1 MNKDYMLSVLAGLC
15 MIQLALNIILCM
27 VVKIY
32 V

>member
-1 MNKDYMLSVLAGLC
+1 MNKDYMLSVLAGIC
-15 MIQLALNIILCM
+15 MIQLALNIILC

>member
-1 MNKDYMLSVLAGLC
+1 MNKDYMISVLAGITL
-15 MIQLALNIILCM
+15 IQLALNIILCV